1 MAAER
6 DGDDNVTTATNNE
19 GRGKK
24 GADSD
29 QDGDMAGTKEPSHF
43 YQVGTKQGAKNYKD
57 GGARQ
62 QDTRAPPNSTR
73 PRPRPGSRSQ
83 GGGGVAKRED
93 ENTWM

>member
-1 MAAER
+1 MRAGGR
-6 DGDDNVTTATNNE
+6 KGQTVTRTVIW
-19 GRGKK
+19 
-24 GADSD
+24 
-29 QDGDMAGTKEPSHF
+29 QDTREPSDF
-43 YQVGTKQGAKNYKD
+43 YQVGTKQGAKNYED